1 MSTNLSRLS
10 ELNTLKS
17 IDMYSVATLPGA
29 TSDVSA
35 ARLRSRFPGRFED
48 LVIVIER
55 LFAFYEA
62 MRIGKPMANGDEMLV
77 QVRGALARST
87 RGRNPL

>member
-10 ELNTLKS
+10 ELNTLKPNALYPVS
-17 IDMYSVATLPGA
+17 ALPGTSSDASA
-29 TSDVSA
+29 T
-35 ARLRSRFPGRFED
+35 RLRSRFPSRFED
-48 LVIVIER
+48 LGIVIER

-62 MRIGKPMANGDEMLV
+62 MRLGKPVGNCDEMLG

-87 RGRNPL
+87 RGRNHV